1 MKIVNWFTCVVASL
15 FIAGLLMIIGVWDY
29 VTMRNNEDTRFD

>member
-1 MKIVNWFTCVVASL
+1 MRIVNWLTCVVASL
-15 FIAGLLMIIGVWDY
+15 FIWALLMIIGAWDY